1 MDLPGGGY
9 GQPGLSTQEVFT
21 MRIVS
26 AVCFAVLAASSLS
39 AQAADISTAEAKCQ
53 AQLAANQEGLAKAKL
68 VAQLAGNQNATDKLA
83 AVDGGC
89 ARLNAQAADANAQA
103 QAAEPTQVTQAVES
117 VTAAKDALKG
127 LGSMFGK

>member
-9 GQPGLSTQEVFT
+9 GQPGLSTQEVFI
-21 MRIVS
+21 MRILS
-26 AVCFAVLAASSLS
+26 AACFAVLAASSLS
-39 AQAADISTAEAKCQ
+39 VHAAEISSAEAKCQ
-53 AQLAANQEGLAKAKL
+53 EQLAANQDGLAKAKL
-68 VAQLAGNQNATDKLA
+68 IAQLAGNQKATDNLA

-89 ARLNAQAADANAQA
+89 ARLNAQAEQANASA
-103 QAAEPTQVTQAVES
+103 QAAEPNQVNQAVES